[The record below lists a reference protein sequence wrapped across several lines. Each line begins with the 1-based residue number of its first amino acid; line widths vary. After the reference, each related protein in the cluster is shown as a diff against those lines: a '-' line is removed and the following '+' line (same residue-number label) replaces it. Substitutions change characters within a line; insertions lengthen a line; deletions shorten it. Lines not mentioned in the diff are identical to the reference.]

1 MATNKICKGDR
12 MDYTNSSGAT
22 ISSGAPVLV
31 GKFLGVALVTMLNG
45 ESGTLDLEGVYEIR
59 KAATTV
65 IALGDDLYW
74 DADGKPQGG
83 QSGQGC
89 LTNVVS
95 DNVYAGKAFAAAA
108 STATTVQ
115 IKLQA

>member
-31 GKFLGVALVTMLNG
+31 GKFLGVALVTMLDG
-45 ESGTLDLEGVYEIR
+45 ESGVLDLEGVYEIR
-59 KAATTV
+59 KAETTA
-65 IALGDDLYW
+65 ITLGADLYW

-83 QSGQGC
+83 SSGQGC
-89 LTNVVS
+89 LTTTS
-95 DNVYAGKAFAAAA
+95 TDNVYAGKAFAAAA
-108 STATTVQ
+108 STATTVK